1 MPQTTQFFG
10 GYFRF
15 LLPRQI
21 TLHSLLQVFARRSAW
36 NISLQTMHGLGLTDR
51 YFSFSCSSL
60 YSLLQISPQ
69 VFCRATKGMYF
80 ISQTTQTLG
89 AFHRFSVTL
98 LLLSILIPLPKS
110 TTVQGGLVCSSHTT
124 HSPDITA
131 GKSKVSRSLIV
142 PTVAALTIP
151 SVRVAHPLILSH
163 ARHLALPGFQYG
175 IRLGLC
181 VSHRLQNNM
190 LGFESSFS
198 NLSRSRSLRG
208 FLVIPIPIS
217 SMIPPMDFL
226 TH

>member
-1 MPQTTQFFG
+1 
-10 GYFRF
+10 
-15 LLPRQI
+15 
-21 TLHSLLQVFARRSAW
+21 
-36 NISLQTMHGLGLTDR
+36 MHGFGLTDR

-69 VFCRATKGMYF
+69 VFCLATKGMYF
-80 ISQTTQTLG
+80 SPHISQTTQTLG

-98 LLLSILIPLPKS
+98 LLLSIFIPLPKCAG
-110 TTVQGGLVCSSHTT
+110 VQGCFICPCDST

-131 GKSKVSRSLIV
+131 GKSKITRSSVVSAVS
-142 PTVAALTIP
+142 TETIP

-190 LGFESSFS
+190 LGLASSLS
-198 NLSRSRSLRG
+198 NLSRSLSLNGR
-208 FLVIPIPIS
+208 LVVPIPIS